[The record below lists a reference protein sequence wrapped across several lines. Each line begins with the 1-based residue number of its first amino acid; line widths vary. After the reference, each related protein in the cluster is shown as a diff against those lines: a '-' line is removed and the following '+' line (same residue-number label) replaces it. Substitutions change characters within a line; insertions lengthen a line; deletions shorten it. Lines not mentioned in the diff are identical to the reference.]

1 MSDFIPKQYK
11 KEPITIRIDFGKLER
26 IDKLASIYN
35 LSRSEFINQCITM
48 QLTIYPMSK
57 NKMPRN
63 NIFRHLVFLYGLSS
77 VLIYNYR
84 KTPLNTNI

>member
-35 LSRSEFINQCITM
+35 LSRSEFINQCINYA
-48 QLTIYPMSK
+48 LDH
-57 NKMPRN
+57 MPDTE
-63 NIFRHLVFLYGLSS
+63 
-77 VLIYNYR
+77 
-84 KTPLNTNI
+84 KQDAEE